1 MDDKVTEGNA
11 RVTVLVTDDELENRK
26 SVQKILVKEGYRV
39 LTAADGNEALDTCRN
54 HRVHVLL
61 TDLNMPNMDGIELTR
76 ALDTASPDTEVVVM
90 TAYGTVDTA
99 VRAMREGA
107 SDFIEKPLKRAD
119 ILRSVSRLSE
129 RHRLLL
135 ENQDL
140 KREISHLKKRKI
152 VGSSAALRRALS
164 LVEQAAPST
173 ATVLILGESGTG
185 KELLARAVHDKS
197 GRTGTFVAVNL
208 AALPETI
215 IESELFGHTRGAF
228 TGAVDKR
235 DGRIAQAAG
244 GTLFLDEIGE
254 LSSATQVKLLRVL
267 QEGEFEPL
275 GGKTQRADFRLVAAT
290 NRDLKEAV
298 ASGEFR
304 EDLYYRLNVIAIDSP
319 PLRARREDIA
329 LLVEHFIKLYAGRN
343 GKAPLRI
350 EDEAMAKLM
359 AYPWPGNVREL
370 ENVIERAVV
379 LDRDGALGL
388 ANLPEQIAE
397 SDDATGSLSFSI
409 GTPLEEIE
417 RRVIRATLHH
427 TDGDKQLAA
436 KLLGISARTIYRK
449 LD

>member
-1 MDDKVTEGNA
+1 
-11 RVTVLVTDDELENRK
+11 
-26 SVQKILVKEGYRV
+26 
-39 LTAADGNEALDTCRN
+39 
-54 HRVHVLL
+54 
-61 TDLNMPNMDGIELTR
+61 
-76 ALDTASPDTEVVVM
+76 
-90 TAYGTVDTA
+90 
-99 VRAMREGA
+99 MREGA

-119 ILRSVSRLSE
+119 ILRSVARLSE

-140 KREISHLKKRKI
+140 KRELSNLKERRI
-152 VGSSAALRRALS
+152 VGASPALRRALS

-185 KELLARAVHDKS
+185 KELLAREVHNKS
-197 GRTGTFVAVNL
+197 GREGSFVAVNL

-235 DGRIAQAAG
+235 EGRIAQASG

-275 GGKTQRADFRLVAAT
+275 GGKTQQADFRLVAAT

-298 ASGEFR
+298 ERGEFR

-319 PLRARREDIA
+319 PLRARREDIP
-329 LLVEHFIKLYAGRN
+329 LLAEHFNNRYAQRN
-343 GKAPLRI
+343 AKTPLRV
-350 EDEAMAKLM
+350 EDEAMQKLM
-359 AYPWPGNVREL
+359 AYSWPGNVREL

-379 LDRDGALGL
+379 LDRTGALTL
-388 ANLPEQIAE
+388 SSLPEAIAQ
-397 SDDATGSLSFSI
+397 SDQQTGSLSFSV

-427 TDGDKQLAA
+427 TEGDKQLAA